1 MQTIY
6 HVTSSEGEF
15 TTNSLKQAL
24 KEAKKLL
31 ERDMRVVMFTSTV
44 KTDPSPTAQV
54 IERFLEGWNVKGV
67 AN

>member
-24 KEAKKLL
+24 KEAKRLL
-31 ERDMRVVMFTSTV
+31 EQDMRVVMFTTMIKS
-44 KTDPSPTAQV
+44 DPSPTAQV
-54 IERFLEGWNVKGV
+54 IDRFLDGWIVKGV